1 MSVVQIE
8 QIRDDLTWRIRHEAM
23 YPDLPLDAVKL
34 ENDAEGIHFGLFA
47 DDQLTSVVSLFNKGT
62 IYQFRKFATISPA
75 QGKGFGSLLLAHIIE
90 YMKTIGATK
99 IWCNARVSAAGF
111 YKKFGFQETDL
122 YSVQHNIN
130 FVIMEMNMDTV
141 ANF

>member
-8 QIRDDLTWRIRHEAM
+8 QIRDDLTWRIRQEAM
-23 YPDLPLDAVKL
+23 YPDLPINAVRL

-62 IYQFRKFATISPA
+62 IYQFRKFATITQA
-75 QGKGFGSLLLAHIIE
+75 QGKGFGSLLLAHIIG
-90 YMKTIGATK
+90 YMKTMGATK

-111 YKKFGFQETDL
+111 YRKFGFQETDV
-122 YSVQHNIN
+122 YSIQHNID
-130 FVIMEMNMDTV
+130 FVIMEIHIGNVTSS
-141 ANF
+141 